1 MKKAILST
9 VIFSASFGLMMVGIL
24 LAIHSEYT
32 WTGLMVSF
40 AGLVSF
46 WNLLPEVNRYE

>member
-1 MKKAILST
+1 MRAVLMAIAFAT
-9 VIFSASFGLMMVGIL
+9 SFAIMILGII

-46 WNLLPEVNRYE
+46 WRFLPEVNYEN